1 MVTGKVF
8 YSSVLAMLVCVFN
21 FSCKGGERNSTA
33 DRDTSILA
41 RSEQSFTLET
51 GKPFYQAILISSG
64 KKLSGGKKVFLLLD
78 EPAILQNP
86 DGVYEVY
93 VTPEKSDVKMLSP
106 SHSGFVNV
114 LDLYALTVSEP
125 PNYLSVDLTKKLVE
139 LAKDGQP
146 FQSLNVTILF
156 RGNVLPGNVESKK
169 AGRMTVKGMRVV
181 QEK

>member
-1 MVTGKVF
+1 MVSGKVF
-8 YSSVLAMLVCVFN
+8 YSSVLAMSVCLFN
-21 FSCKGGERNSTA
+21 FSCKGGERNQSTGK
-33 DRDTSILA
+33 DTSILA
-41 RSEQSFTLET
+41 RSEQSFTIET

-64 KKLSGGKKVFLLLD
+64 KKLSGDKKILLLLD
-78 EPAILQNP
+78 DPAIRQNP

-93 VTPEKSDVKMLSP
+93 VTLETNDVKMLSP
-106 SHSGFVNV
+106 SHPGFINV

-125 PNYLSVDLTKKLVE
+125 PNYLSVDLTKKSVE

-169 AGRMTVKGMRVV
+169 AGQMTVKGMRIV